1 MLGGGGGGENIPGG
15 EKAGK
20 AFASDLDAVWE
31 LESQKLGKDISGLG
45 DSVNKSTEVGKLLQ
59 KFSVFCT
66 CVASLLFA
74 SPGSLA
80 AVDAHQRKRV
90 GFVDDA
96 ERQ

>member
-1 MLGGGGGGENIPGG
+1 MPCGSW
-15 EKAGK
+15 KHR
-20 AFASDLDAVWE
+20 
-31 LESQKLGKDISGLG
+31 KLGKDISGLG

-59 KFSVFCT
+59 NFSVFCT

-80 AVDAHQRKRV
+80 ADHTHQRKRV
-90 GFVDDA
+90 DFVEDA